1 MLGFDSLPA
10 CGMRGEM
17 KGMASDVKK
26 GIVVVGGLSFHV
38 AIRDPKTLAPFSPSI
53 FSSSSSTRTLIV
65 SIFARSRR
73 VILIRLNY
81 IM

>member
-38 AIRDPKTLAPFSPSI
+38 AIRDLRTPAPFSASI
-53 FSSSSSTRTLIV
+53 FSSSSTTRTSIV
-65 SIFARSRR
+65 SIFARPQR
-73 VILIRLNY
+73 VILIWLNY